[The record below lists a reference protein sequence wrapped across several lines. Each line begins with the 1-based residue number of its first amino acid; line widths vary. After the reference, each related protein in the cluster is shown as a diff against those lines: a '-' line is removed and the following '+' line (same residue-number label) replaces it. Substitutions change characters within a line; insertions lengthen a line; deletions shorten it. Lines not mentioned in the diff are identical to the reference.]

1 MKRFMEILPVGLVVR
16 PAAAAVRGRAS
27 VLVPLALLAGLAGS
41 RADAQTTS
49 FGVTTGNYLT
59 GANWNNGVP
68 SGNINAAIN
77 TGRTAQLSGTA
88 PTLNSGFSLS
98 VGSSAGNRGTLEL
111 NPGADLT
118 VNGFFN
124 IQSNS
129 LFGSGSSGV
138 VNHNGGTLTV
148 ATLNVGSGLASGQT
162 PANTDPGVY
171 NLAGG
176 TLTATALTLTP
187 NSSRGAM
194 VVSGGTA
201 TVTNMTIG
209 NTGGAGELTI
219 SGGAVNVSGLFSFN
233 SSGSTNVGTSIVNV
247 SAGSLSL
254 SPGSSFSI
262 VNSSASVNPRSI
274 NLSGSGV
281 VNLGGRATVWANP
294 GSTIEYGSV
303 NVSGGELNFQ
313 GANFTPSNSSSFTGG
328 KITGLNTLSNN
339 VMTINGAE
347 FHVGS
352 NTAASTT
359 ATASVAGLAF
369 NLSGGSMVFG
379 AFGNN
384 SADLFSKGNLSSA
397 NLGGGSIV
405 LDFAYT
411 PQVGDVYNLVD
422 WAGTAPTLSAANI
435 SPTSYDGLL
444 NVTYDTARWVSHGEL
459 TVQNVVI
466 VPEPG
471 TLALLAAGAGGA
483 MILRRW
489 KCRTAGSRPE

>member
-1 MKRFMEILPVGLVVR
+1 M
-16 PAAAAVRGRAS
+16 
-27 VLVPLALLAGLAGS
+27 PLALLAGLAGS
-41 RADAQTTS
+41 RADAQTSTFS
-49 FGVTTGNYLT
+49 VTTGDYLT
-59 GANWNNGVP
+59 AGNWNAGVP
-68 SGNINAAIN
+68 SGDISAAIN
-77 TGRTAQLSGTA
+77 TGRTAQLAGAA
-88 PTLNSGFSLS
+88 PTINSSRTLS
-98 VGSSAGNRGTLEL
+98 VGSSGGTRGTLEL
-111 NPGADLT
+111 NTGADLT
-118 VNGFFN
+118 VNGFVS
-124 IQSNS
+124 IASAG
-129 LFGSGSSGV
+129 LAGSANSGV

-148 ATLNVGSGLASGQT
+148 ATLNVGTGLASGQT

-176 TLTATALTLTP
+176 TLTATTLLLTP
-187 NSSRGAM
+187 NSSRGEM

-201 TVTNMTIG
+201 NVTTMTIG
-209 NTGGAGELTI
+209 NNGGAGELTI
-219 SGGAVNVSGLFSFN
+219 SGGAVNVSGAFTFN
-233 SSGSTNVGTSIVNV
+233 AAGSTNLGTSIVDV

-254 SPGSSFSI
+254 SPGSTFSI
-262 VNSSASVNPRSI
+262 VGNSASVNPKSI

-281 VNLGGRATVWANP
+281 VNLGGRATTWANP

-313 GANFTPSNSSSFTGG
+313 GANFIPSNSSSFTGG

-352 NTAASTT
+352 NTAAASTT
-359 ATASVAGLAF
+359 ATVSIAGSAF

-405 LDFAYT
+405 LDYAYT

-435 SPTSYDGLL
+435 SATSYDELL

-459 TVQNVVI
+459 TVQNVVV

-471 TLALLAAGAGGA
+471 TFALLAACAGGV
-483 MILRRW
+483 MILRR
-489 KCRTAGSRPE
+489 RT